1 MQNIRP
7 ISQGKWGITKHAFYQ
22 AYHFAMRYGE
32 FKDILKYKTN
42 TMGSRGIDG
51 MPKGSDTGD
60 ATQNLA
66 IIRQQAAYN
75 CKIIKQTAIEADGD
89 IYQYILKAV
98 TEDGVTF
105 KYLKTVMNIP
115 CGKDMFYDRRRKF
128 YYLLSKKI

>member
-1 MQNIRP
+1 MGNYKACFLSS
-7 ISQGKWGITKHAFYQ
+7 ISFCYEIWRVQGH
-22 AYHFAMRYGE
+22 
-32 FKDILKYKTN
+32 LKVQDKY
-42 TMGSRGIDG
+42 DG

-75 CKIIKQTAIEADGD
+75 CKIIEQTAIEADGD